1 MQTIIDQ
8 IINGVTYLDMIQN
21 SISIYVSMQAPFRKI
36 ELQETTIRCLI
47 H

>member
-8 IINGVTYLDMIQN
+8 IINGVPHLDMIQN
-21 SISIYVSMQAPFRKI
+21 SISIDVSMQAPFRKK